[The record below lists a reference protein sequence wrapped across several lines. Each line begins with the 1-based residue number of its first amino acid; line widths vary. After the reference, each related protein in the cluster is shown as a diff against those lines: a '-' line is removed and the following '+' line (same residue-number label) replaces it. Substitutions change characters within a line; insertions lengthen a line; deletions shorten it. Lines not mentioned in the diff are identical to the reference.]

1 VEVEEEEE
9 QKQKKLEKNDE
20 EDTTVHS
27 IISSSNRRKKKLPD
41 AKLYTNGSKI
51 KDENDQ
57 CEYLCVVGKRGGHSW
72 KKI

>member
-1 VEVEEEEE
+1 V
-9 QKQKKLEKNDE
+9 DE

-27 IISSSNRRKKKLPD
+27 LISNATTNGGKERRKKKLPD
-41 AKLYTNGSKI
+41 AKQYTNGSKI
-51 KDENDQ
+51 KDEEDQ